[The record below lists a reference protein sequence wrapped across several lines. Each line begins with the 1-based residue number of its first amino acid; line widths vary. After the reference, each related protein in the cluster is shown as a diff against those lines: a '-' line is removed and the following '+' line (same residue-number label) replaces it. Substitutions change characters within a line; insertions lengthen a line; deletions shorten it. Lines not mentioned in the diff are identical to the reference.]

1 MAILQIS
8 VVFRGTWGIYGANI
22 LHQPVSKIMKNL
34 RDVLVVPEA
43 ARVRRTCQTWNWER
57 FESRLQYCQASQ
69 NSTASMHSSH
79 KFYEDW
85 PLTLPDEGSC

>member
-43 ARVRRTCQTWNWER
+43 ARGLSISGLDS
-57 FESRLQYCQASQ
+57 FELLVEE
-69 NSTASMHSSH
+69 ST
-79 KFYEDW
+79 E
-85 PLTLPDEGSC
+85 E